1 MRSTLAPRGT
11 KAVLW
16 CCNRMRIQIVD
27 KHAPRAEQ
35 LMGRATNPVMVLRT
49 NWDHIASFSCYEFA
63 RYALPDTDERPIAVS
78 SDTVAVRC
86 WILDGYQFPQTRY
99 ALSNL
104 DAGPAITGMAQLRVL
119 DIVRRTRLGYHAY
132 DSPAQL
138 PVVVMTNHTI
148 CSISS

>member
-49 NWDHIASFSCYEFA
+49 NWDHIGLA
-63 RYALPDTDERPIAVS
+63 RTPLAE
-78 SDTVAVRC
+78 
-86 WILDGYQFPQTRY
+86 
-99 ALSNL
+99 
-104 DAGPAITGMAQLRVL
+104 
-119 DIVRRTRLGYHAY
+119 
-132 DSPAQL
+132 
-138 PVVVMTNHTI
+138 
-148 CSISS
+148 